1 MNDAPRY
8 VRAACMAGANGYVCM
23 QEMIETLLLA
33 IRSVLRGEKY
43 VSVATETGNE
53 GS

>member
-1 MNDAPRY
+1 
-8 VRAACMAGANGYVCM
+8 MAGANGYVCM
-23 QEMIETLLLA
+23 QEMIDTLLLA

-43 VSVATETGNE
+43 VSVATGTGSE